1 MKSYTDE
8 ELKFCFLLPIE
19 DSDEEEVKAKLVKC
33 ENCQMMLKECE
44 MKNHVNTHN
53 LSKPYQCEA
62 KGCFKKFN
70 TEENLILHKK
80 YFHNSKDESNNNKNL
95 SLNQRKII
103 ALKNK
108 MKEISLINNNL
119 FDNEEEKGDKE
130 EKEEKEEY
138 TIGKYIYEDN
148 KGNKINEKMFLS
160 IEKEKENKEIY
171 EYNKNNKNNYEK
183 VDNNHRIIL
192 GYISNGLP

>member
-1 MKSYTDE
+1 MKSYTDDD
-8 ELKFCFLLPIE
+8 LKFCFLLPIE
-19 DSDEEEVKAKLVKC
+19 DSDEEEVKTKLVKC
-33 ENCQMMLKECE
+33 ENCQMMIKECE
-44 MKNHVNTHN
+44 MKHHVNTHN

-108 MKEISLINNNL
+108 MKEISFINTDIFNIEEQKEEQK
-119 FDNEEEKGDKE
+119 DNEI
-130 EKEEKEEY
+130 KEEY
-138 TIGKYIYEDN
+138 AIGKYIYEDD
-148 KGNKINEKMFLS
+148 KGNIINEKMFLS
-160 IEKEKENKEIY
+160 IEKEKANKDI
-171 EYNKNNKNNYEK
+171 NDNNKK
-183 VDNNHRIIL
+183 GDNNNRIIL
-192 GYISNGLP
+192 GYLSNGLP